1 MSESPSRGGPNVSP
15 QFMFLQKKKKKKII
29 MIIIKDCGYM
39 SEPRRR
45 GGPNE
50 SPQFMF
56 WPKIGIY
63 HCNPSHILS
72 RKPAGQ

>member
-15 QFMFLQKKKKKKII
+15 QFMFWQKRKKKII

-63 HCNPSHILS
+63 HCNPSHIL
-72 RKPAGQ
+72 